1 MEAGSKGSGKGGIK
15 GKGSNSKG
23 DEWRK
28 GRERTGRTGGNSAQV
43 KVGRINTVWR
53 RAVPLRKPRLN
64 AHRDLY

>member
-28 GRERTGRTGGNSAQV
+28 GRERTGRTGGNSTQV
-43 KVGRINTVWR
+43 TVGE
-53 RAVPLRKPRLN
+53 
-64 AHRDLY
+64 